1 MKNKKGFVFVET
13 IIVVAILI
21 TSLLYL
27 YSTYISL
34 TNNEKE
40 RLLYDDVSY
49 LYRAYYVK
57 KYFSSQRIDRVIG
70 NLSNEDSFD
79 NVNYVLSFGC
89 GNSDLFDDVDKEGGF
104 CELMSQELHIS
115 NLYVTYSDLS
125 AIQTCTNDLGLCS
138 VFSRVNPSFGT
149 YLRTIGG
156 KGESGYRIIVEFR
169 EDGKGNACSDDE
181 HCKYYFSTLRLGDDL

>member
-1 MKNKKGFVFVET
+1 MKKKKGFVFVET

-34 TNNEKE
+34 SNHEKE
-40 RLLYDDVSY
+40 RMSYDDVSY

-57 KYFSSQRIDRVIG
+57 KYFSSQRMDRVIG
-70 NLSNEDSFD
+70 NLSDEDTID
-79 NVNYVLSFGC
+79 NVNFVLSFGC
-89 GNSDLFDDVDKEGGF
+89 GNSDLFDDADKEGGF

-115 NLYVTYSDLS
+115 NIYVTYSDLS
-125 AIQTCTNDLGLCS
+125 RIQTCTNDLGLCS
-138 VFSRVNPSFGT
+138 IFSRVSPNFGT

-156 KGESGYRIIVEFR
+156 KGESGYRIIVEFL
-169 EDGKGNACSDDE
+169 EDGKGNACKDSE
-181 HCKYYFSTLRLGDDL
+181 HCKYYYATLKVGDDL